1 MDCLEATIK
10 RETVEFK
17 YCLFSEGWRNASESL
32 RFFYA
37 EKHSVARGEGEFRSG
52 KKVRMKRNIPGR
64 RKSKKDKKAECKRGA
79 MLLLK
84 EAGLNTVQSS

>member
-1 MDCLEATIK
+1 MGCLEATIK

-52 KKVRMKRNIPGR
+52 KNSTDEKKSSVAEIKEKVQEG
-64 RKSKKDKKAECKRGA
+64 
-79 MLLLK
+79 
-84 EAGLNTVQSS
+84 